1 MSLQSWKVRTLFLPR
16 WQTNATRRVRPED
29 GAGPVLAH
37 VACLDSSDLPAPF
50 FMADGRAK
58 AGGGKAEGACA
69 AVKRGGVGGSGMLA
83 AWDDHAAALCAAA
96 AKRSARNRTLFFRG
110 GGTRSCWDG
119 RSADVARDAAALD
132 DVRPPCGRGAL
143 FRGALAGELKRDGL
157 LDARKSDGGGGH
169 VSMQDQDGYAYLLS
183 VEGHC
188 GFADRDKHVFWM
200 GSTLFHQESFCEE
213 YYVLAATPWVHYV
226 PVAYDYHN
234 LRAAV
239 AWANA
244 HPRDV
249 ATIAANARDF
259 AATWLTST
267 GIVAYFRALLL
278 EIANATR
285 YDVAARLGD
294 GSGFVPAAAYLKPD
308 RGKPGTKGAKQKAE
322 EEETI
327 IV

>member
-1 MSLQSWKVRTLFLPR
+1 MRRRLAAMPR
-16 WQTNATRRVRPED
+16 VAALIAAFALLRGWRD
-29 GAGPVLAH
+29 GGL
-37 VACLDSSDLPAPF
+37 
-50 FMADGRAK
+50 GRALEDVRLSYPPPP
-58 AGGGKAEGACA
+58 ASNNVSFLDVDAPPARATVDGELCGFADRGTARLAPPTRPVPRYALTAASAEA
-69 AVKRGGVGGSGMLA
+69 RMRRLA
-83 AWDDHAAALCAAA
+83 AH
-96 AKRSARNRTLFFRG
+96 
-110 GGTRSCWDG
+110 
-119 RSADVARDAAALD
+119 
-132 DVRPPCGRGAL
+132 
-143 FRGALAGELKRDGL
+143 LAGELKRDGL

-200 GSTLFHQESFCEE
+200 GPTLFHQESFCEE

-308 RGKPGTKGAKQKAE
+308 RGKPGAKGAKQKAE
-322 EEETI
+322 EETI